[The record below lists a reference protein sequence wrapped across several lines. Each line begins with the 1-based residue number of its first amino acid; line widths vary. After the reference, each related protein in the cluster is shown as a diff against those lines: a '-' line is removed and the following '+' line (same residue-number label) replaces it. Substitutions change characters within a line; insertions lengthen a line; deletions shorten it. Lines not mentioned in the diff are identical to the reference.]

1 MLRNHKKPMAR
12 AATTLVAFLS
22 SVSLVLA
29 QTNITAPPNKYTP
42 ADDVKMGSD
51 AAREVE
57 QQLPLMRDSQVE
69 TYVRN
74 LGARLVES
82 IPPEFQHPEFRY
94 SFKVVN
100 VRDINAFALP
110 GGPMYVNRGMIEAAS
125 TEGEVVGVMAHE
137 MSHVML
143 RHGTAQATK
152 ATPYEVGS
160 IAGQILGAIIGG
172 GLGQVVSAGSQFG
185 FGTAFLRFSREYERQ
200 ADILGSHLMARA
212 GYDPRDMANMFK
224 TIEKTSGNGGPQF
237 LSDHPNPSN
246 RYQYINDEARM
257 LNVSNAIHDSRAFS
271 NVKAYLRS
279 LPPAPTTE
287 QVQRSGNRRS
297 TSSRNPGN
305 GYPGNNQIGRVD
317 PPSARF
323 QTYDE
328 GGLFRISVPANWQ
341 ELPDN
346 TVVTFAPDGGY
357 GNYQGQSVFTH
368 GLEIGV
374 DRNET
379 HDLRAATDELINS
392 LSQSNPRLRGRASYN
407 SISVAGRNGLHTVL
421 SNVSDATGRP
431 EQIELF
437 TTQLNDG
444 SLFYAIGV
452 APSDEFGTY
461 QRVFNQ
467 AVRSIQLNDNYRNSR
482 Y

>member
-1 MLRNHKKPMAR
+1 
-12 AATTLVAFLS
+12 
-22 SVSLVLA
+22 
-29 QTNITAPPNKYTP
+29 
-42 ADDVKMGSD
+42 
-51 AAREVE
+51 
-57 QQLPLMRDSQVE
+57 LPLMRDEMVE
-69 TYVRN
+69 SYVSN
-74 LGARLVES
+74 LGGRLVES

-110 GGPMYVNRGMIEAAS
+110 GGPMYVNRGMIEAAK

-137 MSHVML
+137 MSHVLL

-160 IAGQILGAIIGG
+160 VAGQILGAIIGG
-172 GLGQVVSAGSQFG
+172 TAGAVVSQGAQFG
-185 FGTAFLRFSREYERQ
+185 FGTAFLRYSREYEKQ

-224 TIEKTSGNGGPQF
+224 TIEQTAGNGGPQF

-257 LNVSNAIHDSRAFS
+257 INVSNPIRDSRAFVD
-271 NVKAYLRS
+271 VKAHLRS
-279 LPPAPTTE
+279 LPPAPTSE
-287 QVQRSGNRRS
+287 QVQRNGNRRS
-297 TSSRNPGN
+297 TSN
-305 GYPGNNQIGRVD
+305 GYPGGGQYPMGRVE

-323 QTYDE
+323 QNYDE
-328 GGLFRISVPANWQ
+328 GNLFSISVPANWR
-341 ELPDN
+341 ELPGN
-346 TVVTFAPDGGY
+346 TVVTFAPNGGY

-368 GLEIGV
+368 GMEVGV
-374 DRNET
+374 DRNES
-379 HDLRAATDELINS
+379 HDLQTATGELVNA
-392 LSQSNPRLRGRASYN
+392 LGQTTPRLRGRTSYDST
-407 SISVAGRNGLHTVL
+407 SIAGRRALHTVL
-421 SNVSDATGRP
+421 SNVSDVTGRP

-437 TTQLNDG
+437 TTQMNDG

-452 APSDEFGTY
+452 APADEFGIY
-461 QRVFNQ
+461 QRVFND
-467 AVRSIQLNDNYRNSR
+467 AVRSIQLNDGYRSSR